1 MIGQF
6 HWLATHTRPGILFE
20 CCDLLGK
27 IKSPTTDAKRAN
39 KLVNNIKK
47 EEIVVTLKK
56 EDNLSD
62 YKLFVF
68 CDASFAN
75 MSGDGSQGQHIFF
88 WSNAFGYN
96 INPIAWQS
104 HRIKRIVN
112 SITLT
117 ADPVALMEASGKT
130 YWIRWYNQWN
140 FPNYCLPVICLTDSK
155 TLYHAVKSSQQMA
168 SKQRR
173 LA

>member
-6 HWLATHTRPGILFE
+6 DWLATHTRPGILFE

-47 EEIVVTLKK
+47 EQIVVTLKK

-62 YKLFVF
+62 YKLLMF

-75 MSGDGSQGQHIFF
+75 MSGDGNQGQQIFF

-96 INPIAWQS
+96 INPI
-104 HRIKRIVN
+104 
-112 SITLT
+112 T
-117 ADPVALMEASGKT
+117 P
-130 YWIRWYNQWN
+130 
-140 FPNYCLPVICLTDSK
+140 
-155 TLYHAVKSSQQMA
+155 
-168 SKQRR
+168 
-173 LA
+173 